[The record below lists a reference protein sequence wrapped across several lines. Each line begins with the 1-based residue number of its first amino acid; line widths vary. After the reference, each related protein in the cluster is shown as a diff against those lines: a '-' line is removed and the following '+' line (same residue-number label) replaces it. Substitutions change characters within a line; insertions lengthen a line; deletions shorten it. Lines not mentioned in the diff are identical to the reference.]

1 MHIIKNILRGGASRQ
16 LALMAFLIVAVAL
29 VLQPATLAAM
39 KEDAND
45 SVQIDV
51 NITTRAAI
59 EVLPT
64 SISWVQI
71 IPGSNGTASTTQD
84 VRNITVKNIGSFNLT
99 DFYLDVNTEDIETT
113 NPVASG
119 QITDYAAGGFVLFRN
134 ETTTLRYFHAGRLE
148 WNLTE
153 VMAGEN
159 LDLSAGVVNFS
170 HGWYK
175 MSSGNEY
182 LWKVENGTCG
192 GALAVCN
199 CTDANLVI
207 SELPENS
214 TGQSRDLSANIATAP
229 TPAATNINWSLFH
242 YNSSQGGPLQDHCV
256 AVSRDCT
263 KIFIYKYDKTGAGSG
278 GFGDCME
285 AEYLAEE
292 RVEPGERLDELK
304 VKPSV
309 PYGTPAGDAKTTT
322 LAIFTSIDYN

>member
-1 MHIIKNILRGGASRQ
+1 MRTESLLMGSGAARS
-16 LALMAFLIVAVAL
+16 LVFMALSVVLLSL
-29 VLQPATLAAM
+29 VLNPAGFAAM

-45 SVQIDV
+45 SLTLDV
-51 NITTRAAI
+51 NITPRAAI
-59 EVLPT
+59 DVLPT

-71 IPGSNGTASTTQD
+71 IPGSNGTASEPDD
-84 VRNITVKNIGSFNLT
+84 VENISIKNIGSFNLT
-99 DFYLDVNTEDIETT
+99 DFYLDINTEDIETT

-134 ETTTLRYFHAGRLE
+134 ETESLRYFHAGRLE
-148 WNLTE
+148 WNITE
-153 VMAGEN
+153 VLAGEN

-170 HGWYK
+170 HGWYR
-175 MSSGNEY
+175 MASGNEY

-214 TGQSRDLSANIATAP
+214 TGSSRDLSANIATAP
-229 TPAATNINWSLFH
+229 TPAATNVNWSLFH

-263 KIFIYKYDKTGAGSG
+263 KIFIYKYDKTGAGSS

-285 AEYLAEE
+285 SEYFAEE
-292 RVEPGERLDELK
+292 KLEPGERLDELK

-322 LAIFTSIDYN
+322 LAIFTSIDFN